1 MAAQENTPFFFNI
14 DVVGVCNLKCPSCPS
29 GNYEKRINP
38 TGLME
43 LELLERILDKALSEC
58 SVGGVGLFNWNEPV
72 LHPKIADLTRAV
84 ESRGIPCH
92 LSSNLNKV
100 KDLDALMAANPTG
113 FRISMSGFR
122 QEVYERTHR
131 GGDVEVVKKNMIEL
145 ARARDAAKAT
155 TEIHVLFHRYKTN
168 LSDEQDL
175 RGFAESLGFQ
185 FRPVWALFMPLEKIL
200 AREDSASVDVTCTAE
215 DLELIGSLALPLDE
229 ALEIARS
236 DKVKACA
243 LRDQQMTIDVRGNVQ
258 LCCAVFDLAEYSL
271 DAFLDHSIA
280 EFQKR
285 KMRHKMCGKCIRHGA
300 HVYSMTSSKGFDE
313 AALANIDPQFHD
325 MILASAAPKKRSFTE
340 RLARSFKKRFDR
352 TGGAAR

>member
-175 RGFAESLGFQ
+175 SGFAESLGF
-185 FRPVWALFMPLEKIL
+185 
-200 AREDSASVDVTCTAE
+200 
-215 DLELIGSLALPLDE
+215 
-229 ALEIARS
+229 
-236 DKVKACA
+236 
-243 LRDQQMTIDVRGNVQ
+243 
-258 LCCAVFDLAEYSL
+258 
-271 DAFLDHSIA
+271 
-280 EFQKR
+280 
-285 KMRHKMCGKCIRHGA
+285 
-300 HVYSMTSSKGFDE
+300 
-313 AALANIDPQFHD
+313 
-325 MILASAAPKKRSFTE
+325 
-340 RLARSFKKRFDR
+340 
-352 TGGAAR
+352 